1 MAEPRSAT
9 EPDGPQRPS
18 SEPAAA
24 AGEDRVL
31 TVPNLISL
39 VRLACVPLF
48 VWLLFGR
55 DEPYAAAWL
64 LGAIGATDWVDGYVA
79 RHFNQVSTLG
89 KVLDPVADRI
99 MLAVA
104 IVSILLYEAAPW
116 WVVASVLAREGLVSI
131 AVLVLGAL
139 GARRIDVSWVGKAG
153 TFLLMWAFPF
163 FLASAAEYISWE
175 DTARTIAWVFFVPG
189 MVLSW
194 WAALTYLPVAKRALA
209 EGRRGAA

>member
-1 MAEPRSAT
+1 
-9 EPDGPQRPS
+9 
-18 SEPAAA
+18 
-24 AGEDRVL
+24 VF

-99 MLAVA
+99 MLGVA

-116 WVVASVLAREGLVSI
+116 WVGVSVLAREGLVSI
-131 AVLVLGAL
+131 AVLVLGAM

-163 FLASAAEYISWE
+163 FLASAADYISWA
-175 DTARTIAWVFFVPG
+175 DTARVIAWIFAIPG

-194 WAALTYLPVAKRALA
+194 WAALMYVPVAKRALA
-209 EGRRGAA
+209 EGRRGAAT